1 MVGEDVFRLVR
12 GGTVPA
18 EAGREHHRAAAVAT
32 AAGDGSGTPAA
43 DPFRR
48 RVTLAFLVFWA
59 ALAVAPA
66 NRVDWLAENLLV
78 AGLLGALYVAREDVR
93 LSRASTLAVFAFLAS
108 HAVGAHYTYPGVPYD
123 AWLETLTGTTSAE
136 LFGFERNHYDRL
148 VHLLFG
154 LLLTQP
160 MREALMQTSP
170 VRGRWS
176 YLLPVAVSM
185 AASSGYEVA
194 EWWIAVAF
202 GGDLGAAFVGAQGDV
217 WDAQKDMA
225 LAAGGAM
232 LAMTVVTN
240 LDHARARAATASRT
254 VVPDVRSG
262 GPAPAPAA
270 APRA

>member
-12 GGTVPA
+12 GGTAPA
-18 EAGREHHRAAAVAT
+18 ESGREHHAATT
-32 AAGDGSGTPAA
+32 AGEGSGIPAA

-48 RVTLAFLVFWA
+48 RVILAFLVFWT

-66 NRVDWLAENLLV
+66 NRADWLAENLLV
-78 AGLLGALYVAREDVR
+78 AGLLGALYLAREDVR
-93 LSRASTLAVFAFLAS
+93 LSKASTLAVFAFLAT

-123 AWLETLTGTTSAE
+123 AWLEALTGTTSGE

-232 LAMTVVTN
+232 LAMTIVTN

-254 VVPDVRSG
+254 AAPEVRAG
-262 GPAPAPAA
+262 GRVA

>member
-1 MVGEDVFRLVR
+1 MGSRR
-12 GGTVPA
+12 A
-18 EAGREHHRAAAVAT
+18 RHRQPKKTYSLILLGVILALGIALGIAPWERN
-32 AAGDGSGTPAA
+32 DWLLENIPAA
-43 DPFRR
+43 IGIGILVLSWRR
-48 RVTLAFLVFWA
+48 FPLSNISYTLIFVFLV
-59 ALAVAPA
+59 LH
-66 NRVDWLAENLLV
+66 E
-78 AGLLGALYVAREDVR
+78 
-93 LSRASTLAVFAFLAS
+93 
-108 HAVGAHYTYPGVPYD
+108 VGAHYTYSKTPYD
-123 AWLETLTGTTSAE
+123 EWFEALTGRGLND

-185 AASSGYEVA
+185 AASSGYEIA

-232 LAMTVVTN
+232 LAMTIVTN
-240 LDHARARAATASRT
+240 LDHARAKAANSPPAPASRRT
-254 VVPDVRSG
+254 AVADARSG
-262 GPAPAPAA
+262 GRVA